1 MFFSSKPFLFR
12 EMAAARFV
20 QRKSFSEVSS
30 APLEDFESR
39 SRPRRKGLPVNP
51 GSQEARFE
59 ILRTRSGSG
68 SGSGKGFRFPGRQ
81 RNGRHEMRVAEIGLV
96 VRVDDER
103 SSVRT

>member
-30 APLEDFESR
+30 TPLEDFESR
-39 SRPRRKGLPVNP
+39 SRSRREGLPVNP

-68 SGSGKGFRFPGRQ
+68 KGFRFPGRQ
-81 RNGRHEMRVAEIGLV
+81 RNGRNEMRVAEIGLV

-103 SSVRT
+103 SSVWT

>member
-39 SRPRRKGLPVNP
+39 SRPCREGLPVNP

-59 ILRTRSGSG
+59 ILRTRSG